1 MCLRSLASS
10 SLCFQAHRFCCWL
23 RSSERFHTWLLTNRL
38 LGSYI
43 HRYEEHR
50 SMTRRHKVFTL
61 VPLWGVIGLS
71 AVVGVDVW
79 WDRVLLGVVAV
90 GVTVHLL
97 WIPGE

>member
-1 MCLRSLASS
+1 
-10 SLCFQAHRFCCWL
+10 
-23 RSSERFHTWLLTNRL
+23 
-38 LGSYI
+38 
-43 HRYEEHR
+43 
-50 SMTRRHKVFTL
+50 MTRRHKVFTL